1 MDFMMMKMK
10 KKHKNIIKRIYLII
24 KMICIRIMKIT
35 MKMRMM
41 ITNMKTKILMIII
54 KLKEIRWEI

>member
-1 MDFMMMKMK
+1 MDFMMTKMK

-24 KMICIRIMKIT
+24 KMSSIRIIKIT

-41 ITNMKTKILMIII
+41 NTNMETKIWMIII
-54 KLKEIRWEI
+54 KLKEIK